1 MSCHQARP
9 NNHDSMLKPVPGA
22 YAAELIA
29 NGFLKYADQAKTD
42 SLKMQLT
49 KSFDIYDNA
58 NFKTVHID
66 AEELAEFSFDFFL
79 PQLNAILTKRNLHLS
94 VQQIRDKQS
103 PFAAS
108 INGDTVRLYTQD
120 DLNNNTFWDKASRN
134 FFKAVN
140 RILKAQN
147 CNEQFYLIYEGNDL
161 QAILLTEQ
169 QFAIIAGYYRNNDKE
184 KPYRP

>member
-1 MSCHQARP
+1 MSQATQNHHGAIPKQDRP
-9 NNHDSMLKPVPGA
+9 V
-22 YAAELIA
+22 YADELIA
-29 NGFLKYADQAKTD
+29 SGFLKYADQAKTD
-42 SLKMQLT
+42 SLKTQLT

-79 PQLNAILTKRNLHLS
+79 PQLNAILAKRNLHLS

-103 PFAAS
+103 PFAAL
-108 INGDTVRLYTQD
+108 INGNTVRLYTQR

-140 RILKAQN
+140 GIFRVQN

-169 QFAIIAGYYRNNDKE
+169 QFAIIVDYYRDNDME